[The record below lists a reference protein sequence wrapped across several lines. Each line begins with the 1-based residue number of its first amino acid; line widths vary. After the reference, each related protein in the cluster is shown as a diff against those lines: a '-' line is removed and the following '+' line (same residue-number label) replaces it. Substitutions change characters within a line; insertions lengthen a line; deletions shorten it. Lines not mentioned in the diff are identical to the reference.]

1 VGEEGEEASSLLG
14 IDDEF
19 ARALAKLSL
28 AAEGG
33 GLTWEELIE
42 RLINPGIPG
51 DGNNPISPWFCIQG
65 LVFSGLIVDEEFLT
79 MFLAFYRKF
88 AAPSKLLQSLIA
100 KYEEG
105 SRSAIDYMLKMI
117 VQTRYSIGPAKKP
130 LLLCS

>member
-51 DGNNPISPWFCIQG
+51 DGNDPPFPQFSSMR
-65 LVFSGLIVDEEFLT
+65 LVFYGLGVLMADC
-79 MFLAFYRKF
+79 R
-88 AAPSKLLQSLIA
+88 
-100 KYEEG
+100 
-105 SRSAIDYMLKMI
+105 
-117 VQTRYSIGPAKKP
+117 
-130 LLLCS
+130 